1 MHSEDHFS
9 KELFDVLAQQYID
22 LNLTI
27 EIARNKEIIIREFNG
42 KRFHVDFNLVIEI
55 GQNNEIIILVFSG
68 EKFLL
73 RVKYVYGSFDFGAEV
88 HEYHHH
94 KQYLRQWRYAS
105 SRETIYEHLDRFGNL
120 YEKIF

>member
-1 MHSEDHFS
+1 MHSEDHFN

-68 EKFLL
+68 EKFIL
-73 RVKYVYGSFDFGAEV
+73 RVKYVYGSFDFGMEV
-88 HEYHHH
+88 HEYHFH

-105 SRETIYEHLDRFGNL
+105 SRQTIYEHLDRFGNL